1 VGKTG
6 EVQIL
11 IPKKSYTIISRYVN
25 AEIIYNIEQALINN
39 LAYPNNLAAAEYM
52 REVSLKYFPYKM
64 EDIGYYLAKYKE
76 YK

>member
-1 VGKTG
+1 
-6 EVQIL
+6 
-11 IPKKSYTIISRYVN
+11 
-25 AEIIYNIEQALINN
+25 